1 MSRCDLDLWFRDLEL
16 LQHFGCRVLVFK
28 LCKKIWVKSNT
39 PRLSYWRFGTFSLSN
54 FQGGGM
60 FFGQSISRVRGLN
73 FIKLGDDIER
83 SPSLV
88 EFVSELD
95 ILFRIEMQAAQMQL
109 VSKLEFEFRAVG
121 NCGFDRKWLLTT
133 LRRIV
138 DHHAK
143 FHGDRATYGWFNIDV
158 LAHCR
163 LPILGGG
170 ALSPDDSQGCVDQI
184 SPNLER
190 K

>member
-1 MSRCDLDLWFRDLEL
+1 
-16 LQHFGCRVLVFK
+16 
-28 LCKKIWVKSNT
+28 
-39 PRLSYWRFGTFSLSN
+39 
-54 FQGGGM
+54 M

-121 NCGFDRKWLLTT
+121 NCGFDRK
-133 LRRIV
+133 
-138 DHHAK
+138 
-143 FHGDRATYGWFNIDV
+143 
-158 LAHCR
+158 
-163 LPILGGG
+163 
-170 ALSPDDSQGCVDQI
+170 
-184 SPNLER
+184 
-190 K
+190 